1 MTIIVDVL
9 KELMAMFIADARLS
23 LSLLFLVGAV
33 AAIVRALHAGPLLAG
48 SVLLIG
54 VLMIL
59 LDAVSRE
66 ARLRSRR

>member
-1 MTIIVDVL
+1 MTIISDVL

-23 LSLLFLVGAV
+23 LALLVLVGVV
-33 AAIVRALHAGPLLAG
+33 AGIVRALHAGPVLAG

-54 VLMIL
+54 VLAIL

-66 ARLRSRR
+66 ARLRSRQ